1 MKRIIAT
8 FILLAGVTSMAM
20 ADERPITVNSL
31 PKAAIEFINGN
42 FPNVPVVLATVDR
55 EIMDTDY
62 EVRLED
68 GTTIDFDGKGRWV
81 EVSNKR
87 NALPA
92 SVLPKPIAA
101 YIKSN
106 YPSERCLKIEKNS
119 HSYETKLTNGL
130 ELVFTLDGKMIG
142 YDD

>member
-1 MKRIIAT
+1 MRKILAT
-8 FILLAGVTSMAM
+8 FIMLVGVSSMAM
-20 ADERPITVNSL
+20 ADERPITVESL
-31 PKAAIEFINGN
+31 PKAAVEFIKGN
-42 FPNVPVVLATVDR
+42 FPNSPVVLATVDR

-68 GTTIDFDGKGRWV
+68 GTIIDFDGKGRWV

>member
-1 MKRIIAT
+1 MRKIIAT
-8 FILLAGVTSMAM
+8 FIMLVGVSSMAM
-20 ADERPITVNSL
+20 ADERPITVESL
-31 PKAAIEFINGN
+31 PKAAVEFIKGN
-42 FPNVPVVLATVDR
+42 FPNSPVVLATVDR

-68 GTTIDFDGKGRWV
+68 GTIIDFDGKGRWV

-106 YPSERCLKIEKNS
+106 SPSERCLKIEKNS

>member
-1 MKRIIAT
+1 MKKIIVT
-8 FILLAGVTSMAM
+8 FMMLVGVSSMAV
-20 ADERPITVNSL
+20 ADERPITVESL
-31 PKAAIEFINGN
+31 PKAAIEFITGN
-42 FPNVPVVLATVDR
+42 FPNTPVVLATIDR

-87 NALPA
+87 SALPS
-92 SVLPKPIAA
+92 SVLPKPIAT

-119 HSYETKLTNGL
+119 HSYEVKLTNSL
-130 ELVFTLDGKMIG
+130 EIVFTLDGKMIG

>member
-68 GTTIDFDGKGRWV
+68 GTIIDFDGKGRWV

>member
-68 GTTIDFDGKGRWV
+68 GTIIDFDGKGRWV

-106 YPSERCLKIEKNS
+106 YPSDKCLKIEQNS
-119 HSYETKLTNGL
+119 YSYEVKLTNGL
-130 ELVFTLDGKMIG
+130 EIVFSLDGKMIG

>member
-1 MKRIIAT
+1 MKKIIVT
-8 FILLAGVTSMAM
+8 FMMLVGVSSMAV
-20 ADERPITVNSL
+20 ADERPITVESL
-31 PKAAIEFINGN
+31 PKAAIEFIKGN
-42 FPNVPVVLATVDR
+42 FPNTPVVLATIDR

-106 YPSERCLKIEKNS
+106 YPSDKCLKIEQNS
-119 HSYETKLTNGL
+119 YSYEVKLTNGL
-130 ELVFTLDGKMIG
+130 EIIFSLDGKMIG